1 MSNLPKVRWKKN
13 EFGQDRL
20 QYLEEEVVMD
30 KKLPNIVSHVNFVY
44 KDVPTVESWNK

>member
-20 QYLEEEVVMD
+20 QYLDEEVVMD
-30 KKLPNIVSHVNFVY
+30 KEFPHVLSHINYVY
-44 KDVPTVESWNK
+44 KNVPTVNSYDE